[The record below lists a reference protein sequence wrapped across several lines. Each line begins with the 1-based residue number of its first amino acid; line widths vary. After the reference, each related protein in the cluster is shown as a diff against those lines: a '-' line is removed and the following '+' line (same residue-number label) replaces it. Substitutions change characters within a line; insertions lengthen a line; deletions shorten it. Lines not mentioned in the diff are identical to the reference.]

1 LQQHRFSYDE
11 PMPVESCTQALCDVA
26 LSFGEDDEK
35 EGSMV
40 RFAWPTFNTFVYS
53 TVWISKT
60 LIDGLECRA
69 GLLVWRSCL
78 LDGIVT
84 VLLCE

>member
-1 LQQHRFSYDE
+1 MQQHRFSYDE

-40 RFAWPTFNTFVYS
+40 RFAWHIFNNSFCS
-53 TVWISKT
+53 TVYISKHP
-60 LIDGLECRA
+60 D
-69 GLLVWRSCL
+69 
-78 LDGIVT
+78 
-84 VLLCE
+84 

>member
-1 LQQHRFSYDE
+1 
-11 PMPVESCTQALCDVA
+11 MPVESCTQALCDVA

-40 RFAWPTFNTFVYS
+40 RSAWPTFNTSVS
-53 TVWISKT
+53 SQSRSAST
-60 LIDGLECRA
+60 LIHGLECRA